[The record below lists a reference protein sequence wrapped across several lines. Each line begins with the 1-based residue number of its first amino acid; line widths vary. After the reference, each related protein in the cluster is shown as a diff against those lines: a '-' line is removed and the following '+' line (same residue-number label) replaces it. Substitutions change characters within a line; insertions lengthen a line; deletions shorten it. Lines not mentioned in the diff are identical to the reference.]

1 MMSAEV
7 RKKANYLQ
15 QAWLVLLL
23 GFVYGGALAG
33 VQTTLAPRIAQNRLQ
48 ETLNVIPRLVPGAVI
63 EQTEM
68 MLITASDG
76 RSERVYRTRNAAG
89 EHNGW
94 VLVAWGQG
102 FADRIEVLV
111 GLDEYFQTITGI
123 YVLDQKE
130 TPGLGDYIRDAD
142 FLDRFQGK
150 SADEPLSVVKNPP
163 QMPGEIQALSGATI
177 SSWAVCDIVN
187 QAIARLREPV
197 LSGAGGKVTH

>member
-150 SADEPLSVVKNPP
+150 SADEPLRVVKNPP